1 MRVPFYLAQAAVTL
15 LCLSCSSHPPAI
27 HQPTEVTVN
36 ELLSAPDR
44 FYGAW
49 VLVKGVLLAPKVG
62 DIAIFQAEPDY
73 HHHPPEMG
81 IPLALDPH
89 KHNLMPFQLK
99 RCVVEGTF
107 HASRAPGVRSQI
119 GQIRRLE
126 LAE

>member
-15 LCLSCSSHPPAI
+15 LCLSCSSHPPAS

-44 FYGAW
+44 FDGAW

-62 DIAIFQAEPDY
+62 DIAIFQTEPDY
-73 HHHPPEMG
+73 HHYHPETG
-81 IPLALDPH
+81 IALALDPH
-89 KHNLMPFQLK
+89 ERNLMSFQLK

-107 HASRAPGVRSQI
+107 HASGVVGGRSRI
-119 GQIRRLE
+119 EEISRLE
-126 LAE
+126 PAE

>member
-1 MRVPFYLAQAAVTL
+1 MRVLFYLAHAAIML
-15 LCLSCSSHPPAI
+15 LFISCASQPAQSHR
-27 HQPTEVTVN
+27 PTEVTVE

-44 FYGAW
+44 FDGAL
-49 VLVKGVLLAPKVG
+49 VLVKGFILAPMVG
-62 DIAIFQAEPDY
+62 DIASFQAEPDY

-107 HASRAPGVRSQI
+107 HASRAPGTRSQI
-119 GQIRRLE
+119 GKITRLE
-126 LAE
+126 LAK